1 MRTQT
6 FISSMVGVAAAVAVA
21 GSANAALVTGTYSGS
36 TSSIQYYVKQS
47 GYWIVYGSVQ
57 QRGAFSGTFQ
67 FDTAGAVDTDTA
79 QAHALY
85 SLSGTITLA
94 GTGTYYGR
102 TTAAGPPL
110 KLQSTVNGSGLDTF
124 KLYKYE
130 DSSSEN
136 SSMSISTNLPS
147 NTYAFGDFV
156 PTVPL
161 NLTGI
166 SGLYEN
172 NNLPTTGGNGTSGYT
187 STGTI
192 TNLTLTVVPAPA
204 AAALLGLA
212 GLVAG
217 RRRRN

>member
-36 TSSIQYYVKQS
+36 TSSIQYYIKIS
-47 GYWIVYGSVQ
+47 GIWVVNGSVQ

-85 SLSGTITLA
+85 SLSGTIT
-94 GTGTYYGR
+94 GGGR

-124 KLYKYE
+124 KLYKIE
-130 DSSSEN
+130 DSSYGTM
-136 SSMSISTNLPS
+136 MSISTNIPS

-172 NNLPTTGGNGTSGYT
+172 NDKPTNGTIGYT

>member
-1 MRTQT
+1 MRNKT
-6 FISSMVGVAAAVAVA
+6 FISSMVGIAAAVAVA

-124 KLYKYE
+124 KLYKIE
-130 DSSSEN
+130 DSDGTM
-136 SSMSISTNLPS
+136 MSISTNIPS

-172 NNLPTTGGNGTSGYT
+172 NYLPTTGGNGTMGYT

>member
-6 FISSMVGVAAAVAVA
+6 FISSMISVAATVAVA

-36 TSSIQYYVKQS
+36 TSSIQYYTKMS
-47 GYWIVYGSVQ
+47 GSWILWGSVQ

-67 FDTAGAVDTDTA
+67 FDTACAVDTDTT
-79 QAHALY
+79 QAYAAY
-85 SLSGTITLA
+85 SLSGTIT
-94 GTGTYYGR
+94 GGGR

-124 KLYKYE
+124 KLYKFE
-130 DSSSEN
+130 DSSYGTM
-136 SSMSISTNLPS
+136 MSISTNIPS

-161 NLTGI
+161 NLTSL

-172 NNLPTTGGNGTSGYT
+172 SYLPVGASNGTAGYI

>member
-85 SLSGTITLA
+85 SLSGTIT
-94 GTGTYYGR
+94 GGGR

-110 KLQSTVNGSGLDTF
+110 ELQSTVDGTGFDRF
-124 KLYKYE
+124 KLFKYE
-130 DSSSEN
+130 DSSYGT
-136 SSMSISTNLPS
+136 SMSISTNLPS

-172 NNLPTTGGNGTSGYT
+172 NNFPTTGGNGTQGYT

>member
-79 QAHALY
+79 QAIALY
-85 SLSGTITLA
+85 SLSGTITLNNTA
-94 GTGTYYGR
+94 SYYGR

-110 KLQSTVNGSGLDTF
+110 MLQSTVNGSGLDTF
-124 KLYKYE
+124 ELYKIE
-130 DSSSEN
+130 DSSYGTM
-136 SSMSISTNLPS
+136 MSIRTNIPS

-166 SGLYEN
+166 SGLYQN
-172 NNLPTTGGNGTSGYT
+172 SDLPTASGNGQVGYI

>member
-36 TSSIQYYVKQS
+36 TSSIQYYVKMS
-47 GYWIVYGSVQ
+47 GVWFTYGSLQ

-94 GTGTYYGR
+94 GTATSYGR

-130 DSSSEN
+130 DSEWMTM
-136 SSMSISTNLPS
+136 MSISTNIPS

-172 NNLPTTGGNGTSGYT
+172 SYLPVGASNGTSGYI

>member
-36 TSSIQYYVKQS
+36 TSSIQYYVKIS
-47 GYWIVYGSVQ
+47 GKWIVNGSVQ

-85 SLSGTITLA
+85 SLSGTIT
-94 GTGTYYGR
+94 GGGR

-124 KLYKYE
+124 KLYKFE
-130 DSSSEN
+130 DETGTM
-136 SSMSISTNLPS
+136 MSISTNIPS

-166 SGLYEN
+166 SGLYQN
-172 NNLPTTGGNGTSGYT
+172 SYLPTTGGNGTMGYT